1 MSDLNMGG
9 FKTQDAGEGQVN
21 LPMAIAGAAA
31 GAIALGA
38 VYGIVGKVI
47 GVEYSYVAFL
57 IGAASGVGA
66 QKLGKGRSIVAGAA
80 AAVLSLVAVLGAKL
94 LIGAPDGYPGG
105 WISYHTQLFDI
116 IFCYLAN
123 PAAAFFA
130 AGTDQ
135 ARQLLNKLPF

>member
-9 FKTQDAGEGQVN
+9 FKTGDAAEGAVN

-31 GAIALGA
+31 GAIALGL
-38 VYGIVGKVI
+38 VYGLVGKFV
-47 GVEYSYVAFL
+47 GEFSYVACL

-66 QKLGKGRSIVAGAA
+66 QKLGKGRSIVAGVA

-94 LIGAPDGYPGG
+94 LVGAPEGVS

-116 IFCYLAN
+116 LFCYLAN

-130 AGTDQ
+130 A
-135 ARQLLNKLPF
+135 